1 MGVFFYMV
9 YLFKNTNNY
18 IEFGLKSLEFMFISF
33 AVMAALFLVLLLISL
48 LLPTIKN
55 FRE

>member
-1 MGVFFYMV
+1 MV